1 MSTETTPA
9 ETRSPRWTGLSND
22 ERLLLPDEA
31 TSPPAAVLA
40 ANQQAVA
47 TFGRYRQARADY
59 FQSEER
65 LKAAP
70 VLDRQADA
78 AASASD
84 QPLPTKRAEPAAREA
99 FQAAQRRMQA
109 SLDAFQQSERDL
121 STAILTARHE
131 WQQSQ
136 AACVTAL
143 REEGED
149 LLARLAH
156 VLEQLEAER
165 RIETQLQEFPVQGS
179 LTLVN
184 WGRQSERAKQMAAA
198 VRERA
203 DEDLRRQDRQ
213 GGSHSSLVRRDVA
226 SLVAAVRVVLEGP
239 EGRGPVNTFVSGN
252 QLGDSSDR
260 RAGGR

>member
-1 MSTETTPA
+1 MTDPPAQFKDRSDYTPGEWLTYLQSGQPAENPAYEEARRAALEAADLEADHPRRHADRGHDPIQAPLPNQEARMSTETTPA

-47 TFGRYRQARADY
+47 TFGRYRPARADS
-59 FQSEER
+59 FQSGGAR

-99 FQAAQRRMQA
+99 FQAAQRRLQA

-136 AACVTAL
+136 AGICHCAT
-143 REEGED
+143 
-149 LLARLAH
+149 
-156 VLEQLEAER
+156 R
-165 RIETQLQEFPVQGS
+165 R
-179 LTLVN
+179 
-184 WGRQSERAKQMAAA
+184 R
-198 VRERA
+198 
-203 DEDLRRQDRQ
+203 
-213 GGSHSSLVRRDVA
+213 
-226 SLVAAVRVVLEGP
+226 
-239 EGRGPVNTFVSGN
+239 
-252 QLGDSSDR
+252 
-260 RAGGR
+260 